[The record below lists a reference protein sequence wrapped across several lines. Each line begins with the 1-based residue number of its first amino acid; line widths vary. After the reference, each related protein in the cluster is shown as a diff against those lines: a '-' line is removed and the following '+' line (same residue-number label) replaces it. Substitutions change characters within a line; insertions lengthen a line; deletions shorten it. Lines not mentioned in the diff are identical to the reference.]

1 MTAMTGLL
9 DLVITRLAELTAGQQ
24 FYDPALQAQGDP
36 RLYKWAL
43 PPKRT
48 DAAAGQDFPFI
59 VARIRSGRSDQHR
72 DSIIVRLYCG
82 LRTDGDEAAG
92 NADIQRLADLL
103 LPITSS
109 RSWPPIQPG
118 PAAGLVF
125 RRPRTWGAAAP
136 RLFSDHGPDI
146 PGPCN
151 RNQEEINHGRIFRH
165 R

>member
-109 RSWPPIQPG
+109 RSWPPYSLALPLDWFFGDPEHGVQPH
-118 PAAGLVF
+118 PDYFLTMDLIFQAHATATK
-125 RRPRTWGAAAP
+125 RR
-136 RLFSDHGPDI
+136 
-146 PGPCN
+146 
-151 RNQEEINHGRIFRH
+151 
-165 R
+165 